1 MDNRMPYMR
10 GAEAVGNVS
19 SKGSLGGPRGTELVG
34 LGIFLAAAFLV
45 PFVAGLALDALT
57 HTSPLFL
64 FVGLVVGIAAAVF
77 GGYQRLKRYL

>member
-1 MDNRMPYMR
+1 MPTMR
-10 GAEAVGNVS
+10 RAEAVGNVS

-45 PFVAGLALDALT
+45 PFMAGLALDALMR
-57 HTSPLFL
+57 TSPLLL

-77 GGYQRLKRYL
+77 GGYQRLKRHL